1 MLCLVAGWLFGFV
14 FCRVDVMGVWGLGL
28 RSLKLGNG
36 EDGLVVLYIQ
46 ALGTQEGRYDKSD
59 TAFIVSVFASICL
72 DVMFRDAIRLT
83 EMLRDGK
90 NAAELQRVRR
100 RVLKEVQLNR
110 SIKIASDELKSKIKS

>member
-46 ALGTQEGRYDKSD
+46 ALGTQDGRYDKSD

-90 NAAELQRVRR
+90 NAAELQRGRR